1 MTDEDDDSNKI
12 ESIDDYKSKPS
23 KPAKGSSQWK
33 QNVSNGIKKAGKR
46 GGASE
51 SAIKAR
57 QVGAALKRLKLKSYE
72 RMRTSLLE
80 KYPNLDS
87 LDEEE
92 VRILME
98 HYLKL
103 GLGDE

>member
-1 MTDEDDDSNKI
+1 MTDEEDDSNKI
-12 ESIDDYKSKPS
+12 ASIDDYKSKPS

-33 QNVSNGIKKAGKR
+33 QNIAAGIKKSSKR

-57 QVGAALKRLKLKSYE
+57 QAGAALKRLKLKSYE
-72 RMRTSLLE
+72 TMRASLLE
-80 KYPNLDS
+80 KYPNLNS

-92 VRILME
+92 VRVLMQ
-98 HYLKL
+98 HYLKK
-103 GLGDE
+103 GLETE